1 MRTSRTDSSVSA
13 VPPSRRSKSAGLR
26 SSTTRPRASVAMR
39 SIVTRRPGPSVDTD
53 AAAISTANAACIAR
67 LKGSRSM
74 RARLKGSCS
83 MRAAYVARLTGSRAI
98 QLAGHTEAEELL
110 RVAVLIARLDLE
122 DVFAR
127 RQGRKRHFDLLFARL
142 RRRRGLQLAHRAAG
156 TVEDMHL
163 ERGRGAGRPVGRHA
177 DQQAL
182 GSIEFPHRN

>member
-13 VPPSRRSKSAGLR
+13 VPSSRRSKSAGLR

-53 AAAISTANAACIAR
+53 AAAISTANAPYIAR

-74 RARLKGSCS
+74 RA
-83 MRAAYVARLTGSRAI
+83 AYVARLTASRAI

-127 RQGRKRHFDLLFARL
+127 PQGSKRHFDLLLARL
-142 RRRRGLQLAHRAAG
+142 RRRRGLQLVHRAAG
-156 TVEDMHL
+156 PVEDMHL
-163 ERGRGAGRPVGRHA
+163 ERRPGAGRPVGRHA
-177 DQQAL
+177 DQ
-182 GSIEFPHRN
+182 